1 MRKERELQSCDVKE
15 VERIKFP
22 SRMGIISSIQVRSV
36 DLVTTSAFVVI

>member
-36 DLVTTSAFVVI
+36 DLVTTSAFIVI